1 MYSENELKEIAIIS
15 IQNYLNNSK
24 YTKEY
29 VEKNFTIAI
38 KIIINN
44 LKANDEVCGGISNVS
59 SISQGNMSISFNTN
73 IKNIVITEDVKTV
86 LPRPINFMAW

>member
-15 IQNYLNNSK
+15 IQNYLNNSR

-29 VEKNFTIAI
+29 VENNFTIAI

-59 SISQGNMSISFNTN
+59 SISQGNQSISFTNT
-73 IKNIVITEDVKTV
+73 KNTVITEEVKAV

>member
-1 MYSENELKEIAIIS
+1 MYDENELKEVAIIS

-29 VEKNFTIAI
+29 VENNFTIAI
-38 KIIINN
+38 KIITKN
-44 LKANDEVCGGISNVS
+44 LKANNEVCGGISNVS
-59 SISQGNMSISFNTN
+59 SISQGNQSISFNTN
-73 IKNIVITEDVKTV
+73 TKNTVITEEVKAV